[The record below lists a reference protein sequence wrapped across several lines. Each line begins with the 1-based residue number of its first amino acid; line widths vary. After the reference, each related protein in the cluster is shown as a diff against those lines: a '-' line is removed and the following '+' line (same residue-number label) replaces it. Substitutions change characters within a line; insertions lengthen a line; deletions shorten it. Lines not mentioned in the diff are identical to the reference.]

1 MMKIIPARF
10 IVFFSTLTM
19 CFLASL
25 SGTETLETSDT
36 PENRIAAIERRLGGR
51 LGVLALDTG
60 TGQRIKHRASE
71 RFPMCSTFKF
81 LLAGT
86 VLDRIDKHRETLDRR
101 ITYGETDLLEY
112 APIAKEH
119 VKEGAMT
126 VAALCAA
133 AIEYSDN
140 TAANLLLE
148 TIGGPSQLTAYLRSL
163 GDKVTRLDRIEPDLN
178 SGIPGDPRDTATPES
193 MLHSTRA
200 LVLGEALSQN
210 SRQQLQEWLIANT
223 TGGKRLRAGLPMGW
237 RVGDKTGTGK
247 NGARNDVAVVWP
259 FDRAP
264 IVIVE
269 FFIGSNAADPELE
282 EAIAEVGRV
291 VADSFGRP
299 PTP

>member
-1 MMKIIPARF
+1 MKFIRARF
-10 IVFFSTLTM
+10 VVSFSTLTI
-19 CFLASL
+19 CFLASVG
-25 SGTETLETSDT
+25 GTDAPETSDT
-36 PENRIAAIERRLGGR
+36 PESRIAAIEGRLGGR

-60 TGQRIKHRASE
+60 TGQRIQHRASE

-81 LLAGT
+81 LLAGA
-86 VLDRIDKHRETLDRR
+86 VLDRIDKHRETPDRR
-101 ITYGETDLLEY
+101 ITYGEKDLLEY

-133 AIEYSDN
+133 AVEYSDN

-148 TIGGPSQLTAYLRSL
+148 TIGGPSKLTAYLRSL
-163 GDKVTRLDRIEPDLN
+163 GDKVTRLDRTEPALN

-210 SRQQLQEWLIANT
+210 SQHQLQEWLIANT
-223 TGGKRLRAGLPMGW
+223 TGGKRLRAGLPTGW

-247 NGARNDVAVVWP
+247 NGARNDVAVAWLP
-259 FDRAP
+259 DRAP
-264 IVIVE
+264 IIIVA
-269 FFIGSNAADPELE
+269 FFIGSKAADTELE
-282 EAIAEVGRV
+282 GAIAEVGRI

-299 PTP
+299 PTS